1 MKAKI
6 LLTILLMSL
15 IPIPSTTAQIP
26 TAVVTIECYGS
37 NLNLEYLYSISNAS
51 TPDKSIDYTPV
62 IDDVYCEV
70 SNPTA
75 YIEKIEI
82 STSTNFPTGL
92 LSISELYVG
101 GGQSENFTIFVTVD
115 DDFLINYDFE
125 QNYWFYVNASVVEI
139 NGLQPANQGTDTH
152 AITQI
157 GADGEPRC
165 SNCFELLHI
174 LDESRIGMSI
184 PTYSGDLYNGETWRS
199 FNSNDAFF
207 PNLDTPF
214 STAWTGLQFID
225 LNCPHCRQVASEDMV
240 DWVDRFDPSNNSQG
254 SPNVEITT
262 IVSDLIPVDNYDF
275 AVTDASDA
283 ASADSGDAMV
293 YVAMDTGDDL
303 SWSTVIVQMSANGGA
318 YGECTTPGQT
328 AGTACVV
335 TDDGDGS
342 WGFGEEVTV
351 SEGSDDICAS
361 ACTVQ
366 VKILDAASNKL
377 IYESSEINVA

>member
-214 STAWTGLQFID
+214 SMHWTRL
-225 LNCPHCRQVASEDMV
+225 
-240 DWVDRFDPSNNSQG
+240 
-254 SPNVEITT
+254 
-262 IVSDLIPVDNYDF
+262 
-275 AVTDASDA
+275 
-283 ASADSGDAMV
+283 
-293 YVAMDTGDDL
+293 
-303 SWSTVIVQMSANGGA
+303 
-318 YGECTTPGQT
+318 
-328 AGTACVV
+328 
-335 TDDGDGS
+335 
-342 WGFGEEVTV
+342 
-351 SEGSDDICAS
+351 
-361 ACTVQ
+361 
-366 VKILDAASNKL
+366 
-377 IYESSEINVA
+377 